1 MKPLKNL
8 LNNFWNNQKKWQNS
22 IPYLLV
28 IVFFAFAISNY
39 GLFQK
44 PNSSLVG
51 LNNQTSVSSV
61 CTGRCDF
68 QNFFSSLFSSQLFS
82 QPATESISSA
92 EPNPSPF
99 DNIQLE
105 AKAAYVFDVLKNQP
119 IFEFN
124 AEAQLPLASL
134 TKIMTALVAKEKLPP
149 YLLVTIT
156 KEAILQEGDEGFLAG
171 EQWPVSDLID
181 AMLVSSSNDAA
192 FALNEEFNKDFSGDF
207 VSLMNEKAKE
217 LNLTQTYFLN
227 ATGLDLSQNVS
238 GGYGSAKDIAKLLL
252 FIIKNDFS
260 LIEATRL
267 NSLISHS
274 REFKNTNQVIN
285 DIPGFIAGKTGF
297 SDLAGGNLAIVVNK
311 GYGRPFIIVVL
322 GSTYSGRFNDVK
334 TLYNLIP

>member
-1 MKPLKNL
+1 
-8 LNNFWNNQKKWQNS
+8 LNNFWSNPNKWRNS
-22 IPYLLV
+22 VVFLLV
-28 IVFFAFAISNY
+28 VGFLVY
-39 GLFQK
+39 LVVLK
-44 PNSSLVG
+44 PDSDFLSSSSLAPPPAS
-51 LNNQTSVSSV
+51 L
-61 CTGRCDF
+61 REALRARYDF
-68 QNFFSSLFSSQLFS
+68 QNLFSSLFVSSQ
-82 QPATESISSA
+82 PSA
-92 EPNPSPF
+92 EPVFSPF

-105 AKAAYVFDVLKNQP
+105 AKAAYVFDVSKNQP

-156 KEAILQEGDEGFLAG
+156 KEAILQEGDEGFLAE

-181 AMLVSSSNDAA
+181 AMLISSSNDAA
-192 FALNEEFNKDFSGDF
+192 FALKEEFNKDFGGDF

-252 FIIKNDFS
+252 FIIKKDFS

-285 DIPGFIAGKTGF
+285 DMPGFIAGKTGF

-322 GSTYSGRFNDVK
+322 GSTYNGRFNDVK